1 MLVVVGQR
9 TTNKSIIGGGGIE
22 NIEDVKDYLK
32 NGLDFVQLA
41 SCFYDVSSDSLNI
54 NKID

>member
-32 NGLDFVQLA
+32 NGVDFVKLA